1 MHVLRRNHAP
11 CIPFAEAWTLP
22 KVLVSPAG
30 IPWIYDLSPDMSKT
44 PTKSTGIGRM
54 DIIWTYG
61 HKMDINCHPASCRE
75 PSPRFAAEGRAKPV
89 LTCSAHVAVA
99 SPLVRSL

>member
-1 MHVLRRNHAP
+1 MRKDEEKKRMDS
-11 CIPFAEAWTLP
+11 AEALTLP

-54 DIIWTYG
+54 DIIWTSYG
-61 HKMDINCHPASCRE
+61 HKMDHELSSRIL
-75 PSPRFAAEGRAKPV
+75 PRAFSTFR
-89 LTCSAHVAVA
+89 
-99 SPLVRSL
+99 R